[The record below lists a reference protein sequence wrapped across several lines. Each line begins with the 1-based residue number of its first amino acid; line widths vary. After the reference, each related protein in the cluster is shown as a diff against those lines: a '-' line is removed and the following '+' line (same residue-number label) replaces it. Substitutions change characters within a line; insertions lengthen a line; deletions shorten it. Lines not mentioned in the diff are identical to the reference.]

1 MIHVEVWVRPNSTE
15 DKIHGIDPWTERLV
29 VSVRTP
35 PYSGKANRSLIALL
49 SSNLEIPKNQIRI
62 VQGATTRKK
71 RIEIIGLD
79 VIEFQEVDER

>member
-1 MIHVEVWVRPNSTE
+1 M
-15 DKIHGIDPWTERLV
+15 
-29 VSVRTP
+29 
-35 PYSGKANRSLIALL
+35 ASLIALL